1 MSVPEPGPQVKAITV
16 CLVVEAAALSEVVEL
31 LERRRAEGWHEC
43 AQVYVSRGGEVL
55 LDAAVGES
63 RPGRAL
69 RTDDIMLWYSSGKPL
84 TTVALLQLW
93 EQGALGLDDRVGTF
107 LPGWGAGKERCTLRH
122 VLTHTGGFPMW
133 GDPVYDKDV
142 TFAEALAATVAAPA
156 MFEPGTAAAYHAASG
171 WRVLGGVI
179 EAVDGR
185 PIDRYL
191 REEVIGPLGLS
202 SSSLGIPPDVQ
213 VELGDR
219 IVPVVWTGHRLPTRD
234 ADGGVSMV
242 PYKVDRWHN
251 EPWHIAK
258 VEPGGGMRGPA
269 RQLGRFYEA
278 VLGSGPALLE
288 PRTVE
293 VMTAIHRYG
302 VKDLTFGLDLPWGLG
317 VQRQFTGGPGRRAFG
332 HGGMA
337 SSRGLADPDLGLV
350 LVVVANGLAGYF
362 EAEQRA
368 LEVTD
373 AVYRA
378 LGEDAAR
385 VRTPVQALPG
395 SRLST

>member
-1 MSVPEPGPQVKAITV
+1 MVEP
-16 CLVVEAAALSEVVEL
+16 AALSGVLEL

-93 EQGALGLDDRVGTF
+93 ERGALGLDDRVATF
-107 LPGWGAGKERCTLRH
+107 LPGWGGGKERCTLRH

-142 TFAEALAATVAAPA
+142 SFAEALAATIATPA

-171 WRVLGGVI
+171 WRVLGGVV
-179 EAVDGR
+179 EVVDGR
-185 PIDRYL
+185 RIDRYV
-191 REEVIGPLGLS
+191 REEIIEPLGLTS
-202 SSSLGIPPDVQ
+202 SGLGIPIEVQ
-213 VELGDR
+213 AEVGDR

-234 ADGGVSMV
+234 QDGGVSMV
-242 PYKVDRWHN
+242 PYKVDQWHN
-251 EPWHIAK
+251 EAWHIAK

-269 RQLGRFYEA
+269 GELGRFYEA
-278 VLGSGPALLE
+278 LLGLGPALLE

-293 VMTAIHRYG
+293 VMSAIHRYG

-362 EAEQRA
+362 EAEQRV

-373 AVYRA
+373 AVYTA
-378 LGEDAAR
+378 LGEGAAR
-385 VRTPVQALPG
+385 VRTPVQPRPG
-395 SRLST
+395 NRFST

>member
-1 MSVPEPGPQVKAITV
+1 MVEP
-16 CLVVEAAALSEVVEL
+16 AALSGVLEL

-93 EQGALGLDDRVGTF
+93 ERGALGLDDRVATF
-107 LPGWGAGKERCTLRH
+107 LPGWGGGKERCTLRH

-142 TFAEALAATVAAPA
+142 SFAEALAATIATPA

-171 WRVLGGVI
+171 WRVLGGVV
-179 EAVDGR
+179 EVVDGR
-185 PIDRYL
+185 QIDRYV
-191 REEVIGPLGLS
+191 REEIIEPLGLTS
-202 SSSLGIPPDVQ
+202 SGLGIPIEVQ
-213 VELGDR
+213 AEVGDR

-234 ADGGVSMV
+234 QDGGVSMV
-242 PYKVDRWHN
+242 PYKVDQWHN
-251 EPWHIAK
+251 EAWHIAK

-269 RQLGRFYEA
+269 GELGRFYEA
-278 VLGSGPALLE
+278 LLGLGPALLE

-293 VMTAIHRYG
+293 VMSAIHRYG

-362 EAEQRA
+362 EAEQRV

-373 AVYRA
+373 AVYTA
-378 LGEDAAR
+378 LGEGAAR
-385 VRTPVQALPG
+385 VRTPVQPLPG
-395 SRLST
+395 NRFST

>member
-1 MSVPEPGPQVKAITV
+1 
-16 CLVVEAAALSEVVEL
+16 VVEPAALSGVLEL

-93 EQGALGLDDRVGTF
+93 ERGALGLDDRVATF
-107 LPGWGAGKERCTLRH
+107 LPGWGGGKERCTLRH

-142 TFAEALAATVAAPA
+142 SFAEALAATIATPA

-171 WRVLGGVI
+171 WRVLGGVV
-179 EAVDGR
+179 EVVDGR
-185 PIDRYL
+185 RIDRYV
-191 REEVIGPLGLS
+191 REEIIEPLGLTS
-202 SSSLGIPPDVQ
+202 SGLGIPIEVQ
-213 VELGDR
+213 AEVGDR

-234 ADGGVSMV
+234 QDGGVSMV
-242 PYKVDRWHN
+242 PYKVDQWHN
-251 EPWHIAK
+251 EAWHIAK

-269 RQLGRFYEA
+269 GELGRFYEA
-278 VLGSGPALLE
+278 LLGLGPALLE

-293 VMTAIHRYG
+293 VMSAIHRYG

-362 EAEQRA
+362 EAEQRV

-373 AVYRA
+373 AVYTA
-378 LGEDAAR
+378 LGEGAAR
-385 VRTPVQALPG
+385 VRTPVQPLPG
-395 SRLST
+395 NRFST

>member
-1 MSVPEPGPQVKAITV
+1 
-16 CLVVEAAALSEVVEL
+16 
-31 LERRRAEGWHEC
+31 
-43 AQVYVSRGGEVL
+43 
-55 LDAAVGES
+55 
-63 RPGRAL
+63 
-69 RTDDIMLWYSSGKPL
+69 
-84 TTVALLQLW
+84 
-93 EQGALGLDDRVGTF
+93 
-107 LPGWGAGKERCTLRH
+107 
-122 VLTHTGGFPMW
+122 
-133 GDPVYDKDV
+133 
-142 TFAEALAATVAAPA
+142 
-156 MFEPGTAAAYHAASG
+156 
-171 WRVLGGVI
+171 
-179 EAVDGR
+179 
-185 PIDRYL
+185 
-191 REEVIGPLGLS
+191 
-202 SSSLGIPPDVQ
+202 
-213 VELGDR
+213 
-219 IVPVVWTGHRLPTRD
+219 
-234 ADGGVSMV
+234 MV

>member
-1 MSVPEPGPQVKAITV
+1 MVEP
-16 CLVVEAAALSEVVEL
+16 AALSGVLEL

-93 EQGALGLDDRVGTF
+93 ERGALGLDDRVATF
-107 LPGWGAGKERCTLRH
+107 LPGWGGGKERCTLRH

-142 TFAEALAATVAAPA
+142 SFAEALAATIATPA

-171 WRVLGGVI
+171 WRVLGGVV
-179 EAVDGR
+179 EVVDGR
-185 PIDRYL
+185 RIDRYV
-191 REEVIGPLGLS
+191 REEIIEPLGLTS
-202 SSSLGIPPDVQ
+202 SGLGIPIEVQ
-213 VELGDR
+213 AEVGDR

-234 ADGGVSMV
+234 QDGGVSMV
-242 PYKVDRWHN
+242 PYKVDQWHN
-251 EPWHIAK
+251 EAWHIAK

-269 RQLGRFYEA
+269 GELGRFYEA
-278 VLGSGPALLE
+278 LLGLGPALLE

-293 VMTAIHRYG
+293 VMSAIHRYG

-362 EAEQRA
+362 EAEQRV

-373 AVYRA
+373 AVYTA
-378 LGEDAAR
+378 LGEGAAR
-385 VRTPVQALPG
+385 VRTPVQPLPG
-395 SRLST
+395 NRFST